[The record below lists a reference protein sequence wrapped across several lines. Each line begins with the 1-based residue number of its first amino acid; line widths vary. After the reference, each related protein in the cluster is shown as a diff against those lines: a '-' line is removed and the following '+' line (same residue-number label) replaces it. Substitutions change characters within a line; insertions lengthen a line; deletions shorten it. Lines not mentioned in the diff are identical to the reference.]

1 MNEKVS
7 LQDIFIFGLFA
18 LLFCLIVCM
27 MQPFA
32 TVLLWTALLYVLIR
46 PLYLKVIARLNS
58 KTRFFQAKRHLL
70 AGVFAVGTLI
80 LIVGPIIF
88 LGIQLVQQGIS
99 FLQIAETYIRKNS
112 DTMFA
117 AESTQKLFAFVESIG
132 IPLPDANFE
141 SVKNSVLDLIQTYSS
156 RLFSIGK
163 SVINTAG
170 TFFISLLFIVF
181 ALYFC
186 FLDGPYLG
194 GLIKKAIPINP
205 THMKILMRKF
215 ADITKMIK
223 KDKKDITKNLFS
235 GYILVAL
242 YQGLASFLL
251 MLAFGI
257 PAALL
262 LSVTLMLASFVPLFG
277 AAIIWF
283 PIGIILC
290 ATTSVIKGIAFLV
303 LAAICIS
310 FLDNF
315 LRPLFLKDRIHVHPL
330 VIFFAILGGLKVF
343 GMNGLVLG
351 PLIVILFFTVL
362 DLMIEKKSTYPDTS
376 IEVC

>member
-117 AESTQKLFAFVESIG
+117 AESTQKLFAFVESLG

-205 THMKILMRKF
+205 AHMKILMRKF
-215 ADITKMIK
+215 A
-223 KDKKDITKNLFS
+223 DITKNLFS

-251 MLAFGI
+251 ILAFGI

>member
-46 PLYLKVIARLNS
+46 PLYLKAIARLNS

-156 RLFSIGK
+156 KLFSIGK

-205 THMKILMRKF
+205 VHMKILMRKF
-215 ADITKMIK
+215 A
-223 KDKKDITKNLFS
+223 DITKNLFS

>member
-70 AGVFAVGTLI
+70 AGVFAIGTLI

-117 AESTQKLFAFVESIG
+117 AESTQKLFAFIESLG

-163 SVINTAG
+163 
-170 TFFISLLFIVF
+170 
-181 ALYFC
+181 
-186 FLDGPYLG
+186 
-194 GLIKKAIPINP
+194 
-205 THMKILMRKF
+205 
-215 ADITKMIK
+215 
-223 KDKKDITKNLFS
+223 
-235 GYILVAL
+235 
-242 YQGLASFLL
+242 
-251 MLAFGI
+251 
-257 PAALL
+257 
-262 LSVTLMLASFVPLFG
+262 
-277 AAIIWF
+277 
-283 PIGIILC
+283 
-290 ATTSVIKGIAFLV
+290 
-303 LAAICIS
+303 
-310 FLDNF
+310 
-315 LRPLFLKDRIHVHPL
+315 
-330 VIFFAILGGLKVF
+330 
-343 GMNGLVLG
+343 
-351 PLIVILFFTVL
+351 
-362 DLMIEKKSTYPDTS
+362 
-376 IEVC
+376 

>member
-1 MNEKVS
+1 M
-7 LQDIFIFGLFA
+7 
-18 LLFCLIVCM
+18 
-27 MQPFA
+27 
-32 TVLLWTALLYVLIR
+32 
-46 PLYLKVIARLNS
+46 
-58 KTRFFQAKRHLL
+58 
-70 AGVFAVGTLI
+70 
-80 LIVGPIIF
+80 
-88 LGIQLVQQGIS
+88 
-99 FLQIAETYIRKNS
+99 
-112 DTMFA
+112 
-117 AESTQKLFAFVESIG
+117 ESIG

-205 THMKILMRKF
+205 VHMKILMRKF
-215 ADITKMIK
+215 A
-223 KDKKDITKNLFS
+223 DITKNLFS

-251 MLAFGI
+251 MLVFGI

>member
-46 PLYLKVIARLNS
+46 PLYLKAIARLNS

-117 AESTQKLFAFVESIG
+117 AESTQKLFAFVESLG

-205 THMKILMRKF
+205 VHMKILMRKF
-215 ADITKMIK
+215 A
-223 KDKKDITKNLFS
+223 DITKNLFS

-251 MLAFGI
+251 MEYRRH
-257 PAALL
+257 
-262 LSVTLMLASFVPLFG
+262 
-277 AAIIWF
+277 
-283 PIGIILC
+283 C
-290 ATTSVIKGIAFLV
+290 CFL
-303 LAAICIS
+303 
-310 FLDNF
+310 
-315 LRPLFLKDRIHVHPL
+315 
-330 VIFFAILGGLKVF
+330 
-343 GMNGLVLG
+343 
-351 PLIVILFFTVL
+351 
-362 DLMIEKKSTYPDTS
+362 
-376 IEVC
+376 